1 MRIQNIRV
9 ILRCKPRRGTAFF
22 QSLAFLVYFIIQKI
36 LVNREAWATIFQKSI
51 AYLKYPFMHQKCI
64 FRKKPPFS
72 RIGNVINDF
81 EMLKLK

>member
-36 LVNREAWATIFQKSI
+36 QLNREAWATIFQNSI
-51 AYLKYPFMHQKCI
+51 AYLKYPLCI
-64 FRKKPPFS
+64 KNAFLEKSLLFENRK
-72 RIGNVINDF
+72 RN
-81 EMLKLK
+81 

>member
-51 AYLKYPFMHQKCI
+51 AYLKYPLCI
-64 FRKKPPFS
+64 KNAFLEKKPPFC
-72 RIGNVINDF
+72 
-81 EMLKLK
+81 E